1 MYRCAAVVVMLVAS
15 FGACV
20 VAQEAGMSTQGA
32 ASAQSVL
39 TGSVT
44 YMQRIALPPNAAI
57 EVKLQDVSSQD
68 APATTIAE
76 TVFAP
81 EGKQVPIPF
90 TLPYNP
96 KDINPA
102 HTYQVRANISV
113 NGKPMFVSSM
123 GYDVLTKGAPSQI
136 VIMTKPAPPASGKS
150 PARKLQDS
158 RWVLSEVD
166 GNPAQSGEGHSA
178 HFELHPRERLT
189 GSTGCNNF
197 VGSYIAS
204 QGALQLM
211 PSATTMKMCE
221 PQVAA
226 QEQAFLGALKATT
239 NYKIDETTL
248 ELLNGD
254 KVLAKFQAEGK

>member
-1 MYRCAAVVVMLVAS
+1 MHRMAAVVLMLVAS
-15 FGACV
+15 LEICV
-20 VAQEAGMSTQGA
+20 VAQEAGMLPQGA
-32 ASAQSVL
+32 TTAQTAL

-44 YMQRIALPPNAAI
+44 YMQRVALPPNAAI
-57 EVKLQDVSSQD
+57 EVKLQDVSRQD
-68 APATTIAE
+68 VPATTVAE

-90 TLPYNP
+90 TLAYSP

-102 HTYQVRANISV
+102 HSYQVRANISV

-123 GYDVLTKGAPSQI
+123 GYDVLTKGFPSQI
-136 VIMTKPAPPASGKS
+136 VIMMKPAPPASGKS

-158 RWVLSEVD
+158 RWVLAELD
-166 GNPAQSGEGHSA
+166 GNPALPGQGHA
-178 HFELHPRERLT
+178 VHFELHPKERLT

-204 QGALQLM
+204 QGALQFM

-239 NYKIDETTL
+239 NYKIDGSTL
-248 ELLNGD
+248 QLLNGE
-254 KVLAKFQAEGK
+254 KLLAKFQAEGK